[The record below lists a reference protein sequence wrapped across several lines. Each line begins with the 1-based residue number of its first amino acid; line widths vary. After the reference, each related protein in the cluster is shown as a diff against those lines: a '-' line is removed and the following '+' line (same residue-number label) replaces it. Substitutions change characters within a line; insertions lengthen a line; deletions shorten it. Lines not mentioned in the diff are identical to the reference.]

1 MKMGRRLQMS
11 VVALLVLVLGSC
23 GYHTAGKATR
33 IPADVRTLA
42 VPAFVNQTQTYRIE
56 AVLTEAVVR
65 EFNTRTRYRIV
76 TDPDGA
82 DAILRGTV
90 TNTQLAPVTYDSD
103 TGRASTAVVTVN
115 MKVVLTAKD
124 GRVLFEN
131 SNFVY
136 REQYQISRELSSFFE
151 EQGPAVQRLSQDFAR
166 TLVSNVLEMY

>member
-115 MKVVLTAKD
+115 RKVVLTAKD

-131 SNFVY
+131 SNFGCASATC
-136 REQYQISRELSSFFE
+136 R
-151 EQGPAVQRLSQDFAR
+151 
-166 TLVSNVLEMY
+166 

>member
-1 MKMGRRLQMS
+1 MGRRLQMS

-33 IPADVRTLA
+33 MPADVRTLA